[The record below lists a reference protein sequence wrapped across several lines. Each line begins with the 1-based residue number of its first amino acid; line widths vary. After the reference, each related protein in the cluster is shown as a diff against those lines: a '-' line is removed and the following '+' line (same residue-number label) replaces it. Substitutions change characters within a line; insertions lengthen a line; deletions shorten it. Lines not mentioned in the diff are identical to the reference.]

1 MQTETQVRLPAY
13 RRLHDLIHEQI
24 KSGELKPGDAVTS
37 ERDLARIHG
46 VSPMTARH
54 ALEELELEGL
64 VERRRGSGTFV
75 APPKIQFNKLVGFT
89 QQMASRGI
97 SAQSRVLGA
106 RIVQGNQEVSARL
119 ALPIDCKLLK
129 LERLRHVGGEP
140 FALEVCY
147 LPAEQFSGLLQTPLE
162 RRSLFM
168 TLEQDYGLQ
177 LTYADEDVDA
187 TAADARSSKLLNVPR
202 ASPVL
207 RIRQAL
213 YSAAGSVIAY
223 SLALYRS
230 DRYSLLVRRYR

>member
-1 MQTETQVRLPAY
+1 MQPVTPDRLPAY

-24 KSGELKPGDAVTS
+24 KSGELKPGDTITS

-89 QQMASRGI
+89 EQMAGRGI
-97 SAQSRVLGA
+97 SAQSRVLCA
-106 RIVQGNQEVSARL
+106 RIVPGNDEILARL
-119 ALPIDCKLLK
+119 ALPIDGKLVK

-162 RRSLFM
+162 RRSLFT

-187 TAADARSSKLLNVPR
+187 TAVDARTSKLLNVPGG
-202 ASPVL
+202 APVL
-207 RIRQAL
+207 RIRQVL
-213 YSAAGSVIAY
+213 YSAAGGAIAY
-223 SLALYRS
+223 SMALYRS

>member
-1 MQTETQVRLPAY
+1 MQPENQDRVPAY
-13 RRLHDLIHEQI
+13 RRLHDMI
-24 KSGELKPGDAVTS
+24 KERITTGELKPGDAVTS
-37 ERDLARIHG
+37 ERDLARTHG

-54 ALEELELEGL
+54 ALAELELEGL

-97 SAQSRVLGA
+97 SAQSRVLCT
-106 RIVQGNQEVSARL
+106 RIVPGNHEISARL
-119 ALPIDCKLLK
+119 ALPTDGKLVK
-129 LERLRHVGGEP
+129 IERLRHVGGEP

-147 LPAEQFSGLLQTPLE
+147 LPAGKFAGLLQTPFE
-162 RRSLFM
+162 RRSLFT

-187 TAADARSSKLLNVPR
+187 TAADVRTSRLLCVPR
-202 ASPVL
+202 GAPVL
-207 RIRQAL
+207 RIRQVL
-213 YSAAGSVIAY
+213 YSSAGGAIAC

>member
-1 MQTETQVRLPAY
+1 
-13 RRLHDLIHEQI
+13 
-24 KSGELKPGDAVTS
+24 
-37 ERDLARIHG
+37 
-46 VSPMTARH
+46 MTARH
-54 ALEELELEGL
+54 ALAELEQEGL

-97 SAQSRVLGA
+97 SAQSQVLCA
-106 RIVQGNQEVSARL
+106 RIVPGNHEISARL
-119 ALPIDCKLLK
+119 ALPTDGKLVK

-147 LPAEQFSGLLQTPLE
+147 LPAAQFSGLLQTSLE
-162 RRSLFM
+162 RRSLFL

-187 TAADARSSKLLNVPR
+187 TAVDTRSAKLLNVP
-202 ASPVL
+202 AGAPVL
-207 RIRQAL
+207 RIRQVL
-213 YSAAGSVIAY
+213 YSAAGCAIAY